1 MMADLPDYDLDDDSD
16 ENNDHLTS
24 KSIKSKNKATKAPT
38 EITEQNAED
47 LLKMFNR

>member
-1 MMADLPDYDLDDDSD
+1 MADLPDYDLDDDNEEEDDS
-16 ENNDHLTS
+16 LKS
-24 KSIKSKNKATKAPT
+24 KSLKPKNNATKAPT